1 VPPTPT
7 SKEETVALPT
17 LPHPQVLVTL
27 GVDTHADSHVAAALD
42 QAGRPLG
49 TRTTSTTP
57 GGYAALLGWATGF
70 GTVDRIGVE
79 GTGSYGA
86 GLARWLR
93 AHGQLVIEVDRPDRT
108 ARRRQGKADDLDAY
122 AAARAVQ
129 AGTATGQPKAGDGTV
144 EMIRSLRLARRSAV
158 KARTQAANQLK
169 ALLVTAPDALRAQL
183 RHLPPAE
190 LVTTAARLRAATK
203 PATPSDA
210 AKLALRS
217 IARRWLQLTQEVTA
231 LDTQLERLV
240 AMAAPALVAVKGV
253 GTETAAVLLVAAGD
267 NPERLRSEAAF
278 AHLCGVAPILAS
290 SGKITRHRLDR
301 GGNREANWALYLV
314 AVGGWPGTGRP
325 TPTQK
330 CLEVAAGGHLQ
341 AGATLAQEGV
351 GLAHRDQIG
360 SDRPGRAVLGV
371 EVPLEGADERFR
383 AERVHEQ
390 EG

>member
-1 VPPTPT
+1 VLSAVRLVRATAPT

-278 AHLCGVAPILAS
+278 AHLCGVAPVPAS

-314 AVGGWPGTGRP
+314 VVVRLRWHQPTRDDLARRTNGGLSKREVIRCFIGR
-325 TPTQK
+325 
-330 CLEVAAGGHLQ
+330 V
-341 AGATLAQEGV
+341 
-351 GLAHRDQIG
+351 
-360 SDRPGRAVLGV
+360 SVL
-371 EVPLEGADERFR
+371 
-383 AERVHEQ
+383 
-390 EG
+390 